1 MQSLRY
7 KGMTDKEFVSLLVS
21 RLVID
26 EPLTP
31 DMRAALLDL
40 LMRADDWIQDVK
52 EEVHPAQMELNF

>member
-7 KGMTDKEFVSLLVS
+7 KGMTDKEFVSMLVS

-40 LMRADDWIQDVK
+40 LMRADDWLQDVK
-52 EEVHPAQMELNF
+52 EEAHPAQMELNF